1 LKEKENKEISKVDN
15 KNTLMLWSMDPEK
28 SLLLRHP
35 TVRQTTDLAW
45 PRSDATSLKGELAS
59 EMPLHAEI
67 TPSCS

>member
-1 LKEKENKEISKVDN
+1 
-15 KNTLMLWSMDPEK
+15 MDPEK